1 MEDKI
6 VDKSKQRRVRALKI
20 LIGIILGGTAGYLYY
35 YFFGCDGTCA
45 ITSSPIRSI
54 LYGSVM
60 GTLLGSAF

>member
-1 MEDKI
+1 MENQ
-6 VDKSKQRRVRALKI
+6 VLDKSKKRRQRAVKVI
-20 LIGIILGGTAGYLYY
+20 IGIILGGTAGYLYY
-35 YFFGCDGTCA
+35 YFYGCDGTCL